1 MDERIHFGAVFFAGY
16 FGCLNASSSCL
27 HPYYST
33 QKRNAMTF
41 ASICDIVCQSRC
53 CSEYL
58 YNVSWRGIWQN
69 ESPAL
74 FPKLA

>member
-27 HPYYST
+27 PTYYST

-41 ASICDIVCQSRC
+41 ASICDIVGQSRC
-53 CSEYL
+53 CSENL
-58 YNVSWRGIWQN
+58 YNGSWRGMWQN

>member
-16 FGCLNASSSCL
+16 FGFLNASSSCL

-41 ASICDIVCQSRC
+41 ASICDIVGQSRC
-53 CSEYL
+53 C
-58 YNVSWRGIWQN
+58 
-69 ESPAL
+69 
-74 FPKLA
+74 